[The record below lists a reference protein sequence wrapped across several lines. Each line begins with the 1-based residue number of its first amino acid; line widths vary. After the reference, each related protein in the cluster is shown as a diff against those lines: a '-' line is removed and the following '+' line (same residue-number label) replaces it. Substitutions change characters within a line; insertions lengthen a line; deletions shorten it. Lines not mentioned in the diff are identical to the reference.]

1 MGGEYVCT
9 LSPELVQRAKDEI
22 NEVPERRAADIEH
35 IRDWLKHQ
43 PHINARMDDWTI
55 LRFLRGCKFSLERT
69 KEKLDMF
76 YTCKTLCPEWYK
88 NRDPQD
94 KKMRAILELGTFLPL
109 PGHDS
114 QGRKVI
120 IIRAAGHD
128 PKEFTMDEV
137 FKATHMISDIMV
149 DEDEPMSITG
159 VVQLLDMEGVTAGH
173 AMQMTP
179 AIVKKAM
186 TIWQDGYPM
195 RPKGLNYI
203 NTPAAFDT
211 VFNIF
216 RSFMKEKMKKR
227 VSNVF
232 SALIGSKNAQ
242 ECPERKER
250 RPEKMYPSGGKTYKI
265 IDHMRSQ
272 GHKYFVEV

>member
-94 KKMRAILELGTFLPL
+94 KKMRAILELGVAFPL
-109 PGHDS
+109 PGFDH
-114 QGRKVI
+114 QGRRVMLT
-120 IIRAAGHD
+120 RPGVFD
-128 PKEFTMDEV
+128 PSTTNMDELS
-137 FKATHMISDIMV
+137 KAMMMLV
-149 DEDEPMSITG
+149 DVWMEEDEASIVTG
-159 VVQLLDMEGVTAGH
+159 VVMVEDFNDFSISHLTSLSPVTIKK
-173 AMQMTP
+173 MMTLF
-179 AIVKKAM
+179 
-186 TIWQDGYPM
+186 QDGYPM

>member
-94 KKMRAILELGTFLPL
+94 KKMRAILELGLILPL
-109 PGHDS
+109 TARS
-114 QGRKVI
+114 TQGPLVVLARPA
-120 IIRAAGHD
+120 IRD
-128 PKEFTMDEV
+128 PATTDMNDVAKAMLLMMDLLLE
-137 FKATHMISDIMV
+137 
-149 DEDEPMSITG
+149 EDEAVAITG
-159 VVQLLDMEGVTAGH
+159 VELVLDSGTMTWQHAAQLNPSLIKKS
-173 AMQMTP
+173 
-179 AIVKKAM
+179 AIIM
-186 TIWQDGYPM
+186 QDGYPM